1 MIYIDMIKNSIK
13 QNNREL
19 SKIYLCGDSKH
30 FKIGQTAQRYM
41 CQRLQRI
48 RQTEPEM
55 QAYTYIEFLG
65 NKAIREFVE
74 SSVRLYLQGK
84 GYTLQGNDHFTRKG
98 KVETFKRHFMDIVTI
113 VLNTLEINYSVIVKY
128 KGE

>member
-1 MIYIDMIKNSIK
+1 MMFINMIKKSIK
-13 QNNREL
+13 HSNKEL

-65 NKAIREFVE
+65 NKAIREFIE
-74 SSVRLYLQGK
+74 SSARLYLQGK

-113 VLNTLEINYSVIVKY
+113 VLNTLEIDYSVIVKY